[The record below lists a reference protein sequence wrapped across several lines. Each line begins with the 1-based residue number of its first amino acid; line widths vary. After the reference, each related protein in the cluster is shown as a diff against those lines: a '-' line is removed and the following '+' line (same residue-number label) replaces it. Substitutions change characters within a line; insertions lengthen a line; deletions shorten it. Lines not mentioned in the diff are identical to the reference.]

1 MTWHLTLHRWTEGRE
16 RSRELL
22 EAHLSWMREQQ
33 RSGRVLIAGP
43 TPDLETGIVVFGHA
57 SGEEVDR
64 ICATEPFIA
73 AGLRRYERIP
83 WDVHH
88 LLGVG
93 GFDFA
98 TVVSRYVEGFQA
110 HNDDLMSSALRWL
123 RAKPVASRS

>member
-1 MTWHLTLHRWTEGRE
+1 VTWHLTLHRWTEGRE

-98 TVVSRYVEGFQA
+98 TVSAMAQADARADAETPFQPTDAPRSRHDGT
-110 HNDDLMSSALRWL
+110 
-123 RAKPVASRS
+123 